1 MQCNIC
7 PRRCGA
13 DRENGRL
20 GFCGASNKIRIA
32 RAALHFWEEPCLSGA
47 NGAGTVF
54 FSYCNMKCVYCQNY
68 RISTRGAGHEV
79 SIGELAEIFLDL
91 QSQGANN
98 IDLVTPTHY
107 ALDIA
112 EAVKKAKDSGLHI
125 PVLYNCGGYESV
137 ETLKRLEGLIDIYM
151 PDMKYYR
158 DKYAVKYSSAPR
170 YFETAC
176 AALEEMYRQTGAFV
190 LDENG
195 IMKRGVI
202 VRHMML
208 PGLMLD
214 TKKIMDYLFDTYGN
228 NIYISLM
235 SQYTPLKNVERFP
248 ELNRKIDMKKYNS
261 IVDYCMN
268 RGMENVFIQEGSAA
282 KESFIPCFEE

>member
-13 DRENGRL
+13 DRENGSL

-32 RAALHFWEEPCLSGA
+32 RAALHFWEEPCLSGK

-54 FSYCNMKCVYCQNY
+54 FSHCNMKCVYCQNY

-91 QSQGANN
+91 QSRGANN

-112 EAVKKAKDSGLHI
+112 EAVKKAKNSGLHI

-137 ETLKRLEGLIDIYM
+137 ETLKRLEGIIDIYM

-176 AALEEMYRQTGAFV
+176 AALEEMYRQTGAVV
-190 LDENG
+190 LDKNG
-195 IMKRGVI
+195 IMQSGVI

>member
-1 MQCNIC
+1 MKCNIC

-13 DRENGRL
+13 DRENGSL

-32 RAALHFWEEPCLSGA
+32 RAALHFWEEPCLSGK

-54 FSYCNMKCVYCQNY
+54 FSHCNMKCVYCQNY

-112 EAVKKAKDSGLHI
+112 EAVKKAKNSGLHI

-137 ETLKRLEGLIDIYM
+137 ETLKRLEGIIDIYM

-195 IMKRGVI
+195 IMQSGVI

>member
-32 RAALHFWEEPCLSGA
+32 RAALHFWEEPCLSGK

-54 FSYCNMKCVYCQNY
+54 FSHCNMKCVYCQNY

-195 IMKRGVI
+195 IMQSGVI

>member
-54 FSYCNMKCVYCQNY
+54 FSHCNMKCVYCQNY

-195 IMKRGVI
+195 IMQSGVI

>member
-158 DKYAVKYSSAPR
+158 DKYAVKYSSAPK

-176 AALEEMYRQTGAFV
+176 AALEEMYRQTGAVV

-195 IMKRGVI
+195 IMQSGVI

>member
-195 IMKRGVI
+195 IMQRGVI

>member
-13 DRENGRL
+13 DRENGSL
-20 GFCGASNKIRIA
+20 GFCGTSNKIRIA
-32 RAALHFWEEPCLSGA
+32 RAALHFWEEPCLSGK

-54 FSYCNMKCVYCQNY
+54 FSHCNMKCVYCQNY

-91 QSQGANN
+91 QSRGANN

-112 EAVKKAKDSGLHI
+112 EAVKKAKNSGLHI

-158 DKYAVKYSSAPR
+158 DKYAMKYSSAPK

-176 AALEEMYRQTGAFV
+176 AALEEMYRQTGAVV
-190 LDENG
+190 LDKNG
-195 IMKRGVI
+195 IMQSGVI

>member
-13 DRENGRL
+13 DRENGSL

-32 RAALHFWEEPCLSGA
+32 RAALHFWEEPCLSGK

-54 FSYCNMKCVYCQNY
+54 FSHCNMKCVYCQNY

-91 QSQGANN
+91 QSRGANN

-112 EAVKKAKDSGLHI
+112 EAVKKAKNSGLHI

-190 LDENG
+190 LDKNG
-195 IMKRGVI
+195 IMQSGVI

>member
-13 DRENGRL
+13 DRENGSL

-32 RAALHFWEEPCLSGA
+32 RAALHFWEEPCLSGK

-54 FSYCNMKCVYCQNY
+54 FSHCNMKCVYCQNY

-91 QSQGANN
+91 QSRGANN

-112 EAVKKAKDSGLHI
+112 EAVKKAKNSGLHI

-158 DKYAVKYSSAPR
+158 DKYAMKYSSAPK

-176 AALEEMYRQTGAFV
+176 AALEEMYRQTA
-190 LDENG
+190 
-195 IMKRGVI
+195 R
-202 VRHMML
+202 
-208 PGLMLD
+208 
-214 TKKIMDYLFDTYGN
+214 
-228 NIYISLM
+228 
-235 SQYTPLKNVERFP
+235 
-248 ELNRKIDMKKYNS
+248 
-261 IVDYCMN
+261 
-268 RGMENVFIQEGSAA
+268 
-282 KESFIPCFEE
+282 SFWIKTA

>member
-13 DRENGRL
+13 DRENGSL

-32 RAALHFWEEPCLSGA
+32 RAALHFWEEPCLSGK

-54 FSYCNMKCVYCQNY
+54 FSHCNMKCVYCQNY

-112 EAVKKAKDSGLHI
+112 EAVKKAKNSGLHI

-190 LDENG
+190 LDKNG
-195 IMKRGVI
+195 IMQSGVI

>member
-13 DRENGRL
+13 DRENGSL

-158 DKYAVKYSSAPR
+158 DKYAVKYSYAPR

-195 IMKRGVI
+195 IMQRGVI

>member
-13 DRENGRL
+13 DRENGSL

-32 RAALHFWEEPCLSGA
+32 RAALHFWEEPCLSGK

-54 FSYCNMKCVYCQNY
+54 FSHCNMKCVYCQNY

-91 QSQGANN
+91 QSRGANN

-112 EAVKKAKDSGLHI
+112 EEVKKAKNSGLHI

-137 ETLKRLEGLIDIYM
+137 ETLKRLEGIIDIYM

-158 DKYAVKYSSAPR
+158 DKYAVKYSSAPK

-176 AALEEMYRQTGAFV
+176 AALEEMYRQTGAVV
-190 LDENG
+190 LDKNG
-195 IMKRGVI
+195 IMQSGVI

>member
-1 MQCNIC
+1 MKCNIC

-13 DRENGRL
+13 DRENGSL

-32 RAALHFWEEPCLSGA
+32 RAALHFWEEPCLSGR

-91 QSQGANN
+91 QSRGANN

-112 EAVKKAKDSGLHI
+112 EAVKKAKNSGLHI

-195 IMKRGVI
+195 IMQSGVI

>member
-13 DRENGRL
+13 DRENGSL

-32 RAALHFWEEPCLSGA
+32 RAALHFWEEPCLSGK

>member
-13 DRENGRL
+13 DRENGSL

-32 RAALHFWEEPCLSGA
+32 RAALHFWEEPCLSGK

-54 FSYCNMKCVYCQNY
+54 FSHCNMKCVYCQNY

-91 QSQGANN
+91 QSRGANN

-112 EAVKKAKDSGLHI
+112 EAVKKAKNSGLHI

-158 DKYAVKYSSAPR
+158 DKYAMKYSSAPK

-195 IMKRGVI
+195 IMQSGVI

>member
-13 DRENGRL
+13 DRENGSL

-32 RAALHFWEEPCLSGA
+32 RAALHFWEEPCLSGK

-54 FSYCNMKCVYCQNY
+54 FSHCNMKCVYCQNY

-91 QSQGANN
+91 QSRGANN

-158 DKYAVKYSSAPR
+158 DKYAMKYSSAPK

-176 AALEEMYRQTGAFV
+176 AALEEMYRQTGAVV
-190 LDENG
+190 LDKNG
-195 IMKRGVI
+195 IMQSGVI

>member
-13 DRENGRL
+13 DRENGSL

-32 RAALHFWEEPCLSGA
+32 RAALHFWEEPCLSGK

-54 FSYCNMKCVYCQNY
+54 FSHCNMKCVYCQNY

-79 SIGELAEIFLDL
+79 SIGDLAEIFLDL
-91 QSQGANN
+91 QSRGANN

-112 EAVKKAKDSGLHI
+112 EAVKKAKNSGLHI

-158 DKYAVKYSSAPR
+158 DKYAMKYSSAPK

-176 AALEEMYRQTGAFV
+176 AALEEMYRQTGAVV
-190 LDENG
+190 LDKNG
-195 IMKRGVI
+195 IMQSGVI

>member
-13 DRENGRL
+13 DRENGSL

-32 RAALHFWEEPCLSGA
+32 RAALHFWEEPCLSGK

-54 FSYCNMKCVYCQNY
+54 FSHCNMKCVYCQNY

-91 QSQGANN
+91 QSRGANN

-112 EAVKKAKDSGLHI
+112 EAVKKAKNSGLHI

-137 ETLKRLEGLIDIYM
+137 ETLKRLEGIIDIYM

-195 IMKRGVI
+195 IMQSGVI

>member
-7 PRRCGA
+7 PRRCGV

-32 RAALHFWEEPCLSGA
+32 RAALHFWEEPCLSGK

-195 IMKRGVI
+195 IMQRGVI

>member
-13 DRENGRL
+13 DRENGSL

-32 RAALHFWEEPCLSGA
+32 RAALHFWEEPCLSGK

-54 FSYCNMKCVYCQNY
+54 FSHCNMKCVYCQNY

-112 EAVKKAKDSGLHI
+112 KAVKKAKDSGLHI

-195 IMKRGVI
+195 IMQSGVI

>member
-13 DRENGRL
+13 DRENGSL

-32 RAALHFWEEPCLSGA
+32 RAALHFWEEPCLSGK

-54 FSYCNMKCVYCQNY
+54 FSHCNMKCVYCQNY

-112 EAVKKAKDSGLHI
+112 EAVKKAKNSGLHI

-137 ETLKRLEGLIDIYM
+137 ETLKHLEGLIDIYM

-158 DKYAVKYSSAPR
+158 DKYAMKYSSAPK

-176 AALEEMYRQTGAFV
+176 AALEEMYRQTGAVV
-190 LDENG
+190 LDKNG
-195 IMKRGVI
+195 IMQSGVI

>member
-13 DRENGRL
+13 DRENGSL

-32 RAALHFWEEPCLSGA
+32 RAALHFWEEPCLSGK

-112 EAVKKAKDSGLHI
+112 EAVKKAKNSGLHI

-195 IMKRGVI
+195 IMQSGVI

>member
-1 MQCNIC
+1 MKCNIC

-13 DRENGRL
+13 DRENGSL

-32 RAALHFWEEPCLSGA
+32 RAALHFWEEPCLSGK

-54 FSYCNMKCVYCQNY
+54 FSHCNMKCVYCQNY

-91 QSQGANN
+91 QSRGANN

-112 EAVKKAKDSGLHI
+112 EAVKKAKNSGLHI

-137 ETLKRLEGLIDIYM
+137 ETLKRLEGIIDIYM

-176 AALEEMYRQTGAFV
+176 AALEEMYRQTGAVV
-190 LDENG
+190 LDKNG
-195 IMKRGVI
+195 IMQSGVI

>member
-112 EAVKKAKDSGLHI
+112 EAVKKAKNSGLHI

-195 IMKRGVI
+195 IMQSGVI

>member
-13 DRENGRL
+13 DRENGSL

-47 NGAGTVF
+47 NGAERVF

-158 DKYAVKYSSAPR
+158 DKYAVKYSSAPK

-195 IMKRGVI
+195 IMQSGVI

>member
-13 DRENGRL
+13 DRENGSL

-195 IMKRGVI
+195 IMQSGVI

>member
-1 MQCNIC
+1 MKCNIC

-13 DRENGRL
+13 DRENGSL

-32 RAALHFWEEPCLSGA
+32 RAALHFWEEPCLSGK

-54 FSYCNMKCVYCQNY
+54 FSHCNMKCVYCQNY

-91 QSQGANN
+91 QSRGANN

-112 EAVKKAKDSGLHI
+112 EAVKKAKNSGLHI

-158 DKYAVKYSSAPR
+158 DKYAMKYSSAPK

-176 AALEEMYRQTGAFV
+176 AALEEMYRQTGAVV
-190 LDENG
+190 LDKNG
-195 IMKRGVI
+195 IMQSGVI

>member
-13 DRENGRL
+13 DRENGSL

-32 RAALHFWEEPCLSGA
+32 RAALHFWEEPCLSGK

-54 FSYCNMKCVYCQNY
+54 FSHCNMKCVYCQNY

-158 DKYAVKYSSAPR
+158 DKYAMKYSSAPK

-176 AALEEMYRQTGAFV
+176 AALEEMYRQTGAVV
-190 LDENG
+190 LDKNG
-195 IMKRGVI
+195 IMQSGVI

>member
-13 DRENGRL
+13 DRENGSL

-32 RAALHFWEEPCLSGA
+32 RAALHFWEEPCLSGK

-54 FSYCNMKCVYCQNY
+54 FSHCNMKCVYCQNY

-112 EAVKKAKDSGLHI
+112 EAVKKAKNSGLHI

-195 IMKRGVI
+195 IMQSGVI

>member
-13 DRENGRL
+13 DRENGSL

-32 RAALHFWEEPCLSGA
+32 RAALHFWEEPCLSGK

-54 FSYCNMKCVYCQNY
+54 FSHCNMKCVYCQNY

-112 EAVKKAKDSGLHI
+112 EAVKKAKNSGLHI

-137 ETLKRLEGLIDIYM
+137 ETLKRLEGIIDIYM

-190 LDENG
+190 LDEND
-195 IMKRGVI
+195 IMQSGVI

>member
-1 MQCNIC
+1 MKCNIC

-13 DRENGRL
+13 DRENGSL

-32 RAALHFWEEPCLSGA
+32 RAALHFWEEPCLSGK

-54 FSYCNMKCVYCQNY
+54 FSHCNMKCVYCQNY

-195 IMKRGVI
+195 IMQSGVI

>member
-13 DRENGRL
+13 DRENGSL

-195 IMKRGVI
+195 IMQRGVI

>member
-13 DRENGRL
+13 DRENGSL

-32 RAALHFWEEPCLSGA
+32 RAALHFWEEPCLSGK

-54 FSYCNMKCVYCQNY
+54 FSHCNMKCVYCQNY

-91 QSQGANN
+91 QSRGANN

-112 EAVKKAKDSGLHI
+112 EEVKKAKNSGLHI

-158 DKYAVKYSSAPR
+158 DKYAMKYSSAPK

-176 AALEEMYRQTGAFV
+176 AALEEMYRQTGAVV
-190 LDENG
+190 LDKNG
-195 IMKRGVI
+195 IMQSGVI

>member
-13 DRENGRL
+13 DRENGSL

-32 RAALHFWEEPCLSGA
+32 RAALHFWEEPCLSGK

-54 FSYCNMKCVYCQNY
+54 FSHCNMKCVYCQNY

-112 EAVKKAKDSGLHI
+112 EAVKKAKNSGLHI

-137 ETLKRLEGLIDIYM
+137 ETLKRLEGIIDIYM

-190 LDENG
+190 LDKNG
-195 IMKRGVI
+195 IMQSGVI

>member
-32 RAALHFWEEPCLSGA
+32 RAALHFWEEPCLSGK

-54 FSYCNMKCVYCQNY
+54 FSHCNMKCVYCQNY

-176 AALEEMYRQTGAFV
+176 ADLEEMYRQTGAFV

-195 IMKRGVI
+195 IMQSGVI

>member
-13 DRENGRL
+13 DRENGSL

-32 RAALHFWEEPCLSGA
+32 RAALHFWEEPCLSGK

-54 FSYCNMKCVYCQNY
+54 FSHCNMKCVYCQNY

-91 QSQGANN
+91 QSRGANN

-112 EAVKKAKDSGLHI
+112 EAVKKAKNSGLHI

-158 DKYAVKYSSAPR
+158 DKYAMKYSSAPK

-176 AALEEMYRQTGAFV
+176 AALEEMYRQTGAVV
-190 LDENG
+190 LDKNG
-195 IMKRGVI
+195 IMQSGVI

-248 ELNRKIDMKKYNS
+248 ELNRKLDMKKYNS

>member
-13 DRENGRL
+13 DRENGSL

-32 RAALHFWEEPCLSGA
+32 RAALHFWEEPCLSGK

-54 FSYCNMKCVYCQNY
+54 FSHCNMKCVYCQNY

-195 IMKRGVI
+195 IMQSGVI

>member
-32 RAALHFWEEPCLSGA
+32 RAALHFWEEPCLSGK

-54 FSYCNMKCVYCQNY
+54 FSHCNMKCVYCQNY

-125 PVLYNCGGYESV
+125 PALYNCGGYESV

-195 IMKRGVI
+195 IMQSGVI

>member
-13 DRENGRL
+13 DRENGSL

-32 RAALHFWEEPCLSGA
+32 RAALHFWEEPCLSGK

-54 FSYCNMKCVYCQNY
+54 FSHCNMKCVYCQNY

-91 QSQGANN
+91 QSRGANN

-112 EAVKKAKDSGLHI
+112 EAVKKAKNSGLHI

-137 ETLKRLEGLIDIYM
+137 ETLKRLEGIIDIYM

-176 AALEEMYRQTGAFV
+176 AALEEMYRQTGAVV
-190 LDENG
+190 LDKNG
-195 IMKRGVI
+195 IMQSGVI

-282 KESFIPCFEE
+282 KESFIPRFEE

>member
-195 IMKRGVI
+195 IMQSGVI